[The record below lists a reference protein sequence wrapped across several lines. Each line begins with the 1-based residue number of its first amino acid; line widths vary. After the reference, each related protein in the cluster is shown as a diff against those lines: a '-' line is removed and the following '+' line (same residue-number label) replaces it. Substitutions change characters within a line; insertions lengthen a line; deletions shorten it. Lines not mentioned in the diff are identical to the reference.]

1 MMPVTNYYSPHFYIL
16 VNNKVKVVCLSSQN
30 QKKYAVF
37 SSYEGW
43 FEASVRVYIIVIVEE
58 NDIQDW

>member
-1 MMPVTNYYSPHFYIL
+1 M